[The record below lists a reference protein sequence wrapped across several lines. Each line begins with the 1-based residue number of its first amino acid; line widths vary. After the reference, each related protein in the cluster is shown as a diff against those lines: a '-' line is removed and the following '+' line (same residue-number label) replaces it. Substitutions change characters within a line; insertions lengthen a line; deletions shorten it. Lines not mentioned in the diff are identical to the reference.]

1 MRQTASVHVPRAI
14 SSGFCR
20 RVSALALTLLLV
32 GTGGASAAPLAASET
47 PARTLPQD
55 IVPVH
60 YRIELA
66 PDLESSTVAGR
77 AFIDV
82 EVREPTARIVL
93 NALDLTLNAA
103 RVESFEDA
111 ASIATDAAAQTA
123 TLTFAQPL
131 AAGPQ
136 RLHVSFAA
144 RVSEFPRGLFTIK
157 YGNAAGAQRMLA
169 SRADLAGARRIFPC
183 WDEPAFKATFAL
195 TVLLPRAYLA
205 ISNMPIAHEE
215 PVTPSLKIVS
225 FARTPPIPTYAF
237 ALVAGELDRLTIYSD
252 GVALSTVTVKGK
264 REQARFALTTA
275 AELLR
280 YFNDYFGFRYP
291 LPKLDL
297 IALPPATEGATE
309 SWGAIAASET
319 DLLFHRGRDSSS
331 ERRGVFCF
339 LAKAIARQW
348 VGDLVTVAAAED
360 MWLRQGVAGWIG
372 NVAAERLHPRW
383 PVESYLHAA
392 KEGAMQS
399 DARATSRPL
408 RYPPASDN
416 EDQSAHDKG
425 QALIRML
432 ARYIGAD
439 AFRAG
444 IRTYVAR
451 HAYAAATPA
460 DLWQALEDAS
470 GRPVSNIARSFTEQ
484 AGVPLITVQTQC
496 VGDTQRVRLREG
508 RYTVHQPNAPA
519 QSWFIPVAMERA
531 HARHSPELFLLHDE
545 KEILF
550 GACGEPIK
558 LNVGDWGYYRAE
570 YEGASASRLTKSLA
584 LFDTADRLNALDD
597 LWALVEASRA
607 DVSVYLALATEML
620 ADDDPAASD
629 QVIRTFARLNGLARG
644 RPERAE
650 LQRYVRATLGPML
663 DRLGWCPS
671 AREDEAARAIRTQL
685 IRALGEFNDPQAA
698 IEARRLFTTLTDE
711 GFDPALRDAVTYVVG
726 LHADRA
732 TYDSLL
738 ALARGS
744 GDARIQLR
752 YYLAAGS
759 AGDPALARATLE
771 LILADEFPDW
781 IKPKLLNAVAWA
793 GEQPELVWEFLQKNF
808 AALAA
813 RLGPSFAQHFV
824 PNFMRHFSD
833 PDHAQ
838 ALVAF
843 TRAHASAAAHEA
855 AKAAYD
861 AIMADAELKERP
873 AAFRTG
879 VDQPNP
885 LAALRNRQTC
895 AASRRPSAP

>member
-1 MRQTASVHVPRAI
+1 MYVPREI
-14 SSGFCR
+14 PSGFCR
-20 RVSALALTLLLV
+20 RVLALALTLLLV

-47 PARTLPQD
+47 PARTLPKN
-55 IVPVH
+55 IVPIH

-77 AFIDV
+77 ALIDV

-103 RVESFEDA
+103 HVESLEGA
-111 ASIATDAAAQTA
+111 ASIATDAVAQTA

-136 RLHVSFAA
+136 RLHLSFAT
-144 RVSEFPRGLFTIK
+144 RVSEFPPGLFTIK
-157 YGNAAGAQRMLA
+157 YANAAGAQHMLA

-183 WDEPAFKATFAL
+183 WDEPAFKARFAL
-195 TVLLPRAYLA
+195 SVLLPRSHVA

-225 FARTPPIPTYAF
+225 FARTPPMPTYAF
-237 ALVAGELDRLTIYSD
+237 ALVAGEFDHLTIHTD
-252 GVALSTVTVKGK
+252 GVALSAVTVKGK

-280 YFNDYFGFRYP
+280 YFNEYLGFRYP

-297 IALPPATEGATE
+297 IAVPPATEGAIE
-309 SWGAIAASET
+309 SWGAITASET
-319 DLLFHRGRDSSS
+319 DLLFHRARDSSD
-331 ERRGVFCF
+331 ERRAIFFF

-348 VGDLVTVAAAED
+348 VGDLVSIAAAEH
-360 MWLRQGVAGWIG
+360 MWLRQSVAGWMAH
-372 NVAAERLHPRW
+372 VAAERLHRRW
-383 PVESYLHAA
+383 SVESYMHAA
-392 KEGAMQS
+392 KEAAIQS
-399 DARATSRPL
+399 DARTTSRAL
-408 RYPPASDN
+408 RYALVSDN
-416 EDQSAHDKG
+416 DDQSAHDKG
-425 QALIRML
+425 RALMWML

-444 IRTYVAR
+444 MRTYVAR
-451 HAYAAATPA
+451 HAYAAAAPA

-470 GRPVSNIARSFTEQ
+470 GRPVSHIARSFTVQ

-519 QSWFIPVAMERA
+519 QSWLIPVEMERA
-531 HARHSPELFLLHDE
+531 HARHSPELFLLQDQ

-570 YEGASASRLTKSLA
+570 YEGALASGLTKSLA

-597 LWALVEASRA
+597 LWALVESSRA
-607 DVSVYLALATEML
+607 DASVYLDLTMEML
-620 ADDDPAASD
+620 ADDEPPVSD
-629 QVIRTFARLNGLARG
+629 QIIRTFARLNGLARH
-644 RPERAE
+644 RPERAQ
-650 LQRYVRATLGPML
+650 LQRHLRGVLGPVL
-663 DRLGWCPS
+663 DRLGWYASGRENEP
-671 AREDEAARAIRTQL
+671 ARLKRAQL

-698 IEARRLFTTLTDE
+698 IEARRLFTAFTAE
-711 GFDPALRDAVTYVVG
+711 GLDPALHDAVTYVVG

-732 TYDSLL
+732 IYDSLL

-744 GDARIQLR
+744 GDAREQLR
-752 YYLAAGS
+752 YYTAAAS
-759 AGDPALARATLE
+759 ARDPALARATLE
-771 LILADEFPDW
+771 LIGNNNVPDW
-781 IKPKLLNAVAWA
+781 VKPKLLNAVAWA
-793 GEQPELVWEFLQKNF
+793 GEQPEFVWEFLQNNF
-808 AALAA
+808 ATLAA
-813 RLGPSFAQHFV
+813 RLGPSFAQDFV

-833 PDHAQ
+833 RDHAE

-843 TRAHASAAAHEA
+843 TRAHGSAAAHEA
-855 AKAAYD
+855 TKTAYE
-861 AIMADAELKERP
+861 AIMADAELKERLLP
-873 AAFRTG
+873 SIQAWISRTHW
-879 VDQPNP
+879 
-885 LAALRNRQTC
+885 LH
-895 AASRRPSAP
+895 